1 MNGFEGLKV
10 SVLALASA
18 SAAALSLALLASSAQ
33 AQTQV
38 AAASQGNDA
47 IETVVVTAQF
57 RAQNLQNTP
66 LAITAV
72 TASTLAARGQTSVA
86 DLGNFTPNVNLSQST
101 SLYGNGISA
110 FIRGIGQN
118 NTSFAFEPGVG
129 IYVDDVYYGTTFG
142 ANFDLTD
149 LDRVEVLRGP
159 QGTLA
164 GKNSLGGAVKM
175 VTKKPDAEGG
185 GFVEATYGAYNR
197 IDVRASAD
205 FAITKDLFARISAVS
220 KTEDGY
226 LTRLDYACTH
236 PGSGL
241 PTETHGSGCGLGTE
255 GGVDVKTVRAA
266 LRYAPEGSPLEIN
279 FAADFTKDDSQ
290 VPATKLTYAN
300 NPGVRSY
307 VAGDPFGGI
316 PFDSRFITGPH
327 SYTSYATYSTGGNY
341 TALGFFPTQ
350 VAPGSFSSSPVDSAQ
365 SYGFG
370 GTIDYRISENL
381 SLKSITAYRDAEGD
395 VTTEVDGSPLAIL
408 LETQHLAHS
417 QITEEL
423 RATGNFGSL
432 VDYTVGGYYY
442 YADDRLTGRFQI
454 PQALFDFLTND
465 PVSNES
471 KSVFAHVEVHPV
483 KDFDL
488 YGGVRYTQDKKVYTF
503 GRRNVDG
510 TPISGIPLT
519 TNFLVAGLDGLSGTA
534 SGDHIDYRLGASYRW
549 SDELMTY
556 AQVSTGYKGGGV
568 NPTPY
573 VPDQV
578 VAFGPENLTTYEVG
592 LKSDWF
598 DRKLRV
604 NADAFY
610 NLYKDLQ
617 MEFYYCPFSVSTTC
631 ALTANAGDAHVAG
644 VELEAEARPI
654 DGLILT
660 GSVGYLD
667 FAYTQVNPLTAVTPG
682 MVAPF
687 NSRWQSSGSASYMID
702 LGDMGELTP
711 RVDVSYLSSFFGNAI
726 NNPYNKVG
734 GRFLTDLRLTYDTP
748 DGKWSLSAAVKNVFD
763 KFYYTSMNENVVSYG
778 VDTGVVGRP
787 REWMITLRRSF

>member
-1 MNGFEGLKV
+1 MNGFEGLRV

-18 SAAALSLALLASSAQ
+18 SAAALSLALLASSSAQ

-350 VAPGSFSSSPVDSAQ
+350 VAPGSFS
-365 SYGFG
+365 
-370 GTIDYRISENL
+370 
-381 SLKSITAYRDAEGD
+381 
-395 VTTEVDGSPLAIL
+395 
-408 LETQHLAHS
+408 
-417 QITEEL
+417 
-423 RATGNFGSL
+423 
-432 VDYTVGGYYY
+432 
-442 YADDRLTGRFQI
+442 
-454 PQALFDFLTND
+454 
-465 PVSNES
+465 
-471 KSVFAHVEVHPV
+471 
-483 KDFDL
+483 
-488 YGGVRYTQDKKVYTF
+488 
-503 GRRNVDG
+503 
-510 TPISGIPLT
+510 
-519 TNFLVAGLDGLSGTA
+519 
-534 SGDHIDYRLGASYRW
+534 
-549 SDELMTY
+549 
-556 AQVSTGYKGGGV
+556 
-568 NPTPY
+568 
-573 VPDQV
+573 
-578 VAFGPENLTTYEVG
+578 
-592 LKSDWF
+592 
-598 DRKLRV
+598 
-604 NADAFY
+604 
-610 NLYKDLQ
+610 
-617 MEFYYCPFSVSTTC
+617 
-631 ALTANAGDAHVAG
+631 
-644 VELEAEARPI
+644 
-654 DGLILT
+654 
-660 GSVGYLD
+660 
-667 FAYTQVNPLTAVTPG
+667 
-682 MVAPF
+682 
-687 NSRWQSSGSASYMID
+687 
-702 LGDMGELTP
+702 
-711 RVDVSYLSSFFGNAI
+711 
-726 NNPYNKVG
+726 
-734 GRFLTDLRLTYDTP
+734 
-748 DGKWSLSAAVKNVFD
+748 
-763 KFYYTSMNENVVSYG
+763 
-778 VDTGVVGRP
+778 
-787 REWMITLRRSF
+787 